1 MSCRRSLIWRCHR
14 GRWLS
19 WPSISSGRGA
29 LWAYNAP
36 EHDITE
42 RFHIKGEYQKVS
54 VVSNTCATRYTKPMT
69 WWRGVCFVAP
79 AWLLTRANKRIT
91 PTNIQ
96 TAAQPWQSSNK
107 HGPDNKQ
114 PDWIRHLITSQH
126 FRRAAQIP
134 RKYYSNS
141 RNVKNS
147 NH

>member
-19 WPSISSGRGA
+19 WPSISSSRGA

-91 PTNIQ
+91 PTVRQ
-96 TAAQPWQSSNK
+96 T
-107 HGPDNKQ
+107 
-114 PDWIRHLITSQH
+114 
-126 FRRAAQIP
+126 FRRQRSRGNHQTNTGQITNNLIESGIWLPANISDEP
-134 RKYYSNS
+134 RRYQENIILILEM
-141 RNVKNS
+141 
-147 NH
+147 